1 MTVHVDP
8 ERNEVRALRGITDWR
23 GQHVLDIGCGDG
35 RLSLRLARL
44 GASVVGIDPERKLIR
59 KARNSLPET
68 LAGQVRYRIGK
79 AGSLDF
85 PRESFDLVI
94 FTWSF

>member
-8 ERNEVRALRGITDWR
+8 ERNEVRALRGITNWR
-23 GQHVLDIGCGDG
+23 GERVLDIGCGDG

-44 GASVVGIDPERKLIR
+44 GASVVGIDPEGKLIR
-59 KARNSLPET
+59 KARKSLPKT
-68 LAGQVRYRIGK
+68 LAGRVRYRVGK
-79 AGSLDF
+79 AGRLDF